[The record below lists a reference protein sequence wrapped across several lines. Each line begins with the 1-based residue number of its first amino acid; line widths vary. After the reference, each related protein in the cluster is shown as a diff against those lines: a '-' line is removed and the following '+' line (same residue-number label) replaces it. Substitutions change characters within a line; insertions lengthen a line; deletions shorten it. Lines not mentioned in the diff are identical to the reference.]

1 MKTQYLNENYGEK
14 NIIFAT
20 GTPVSNSMTELYIMQ
35 RYLRPSLLRNAGLQT
50 FDDWASNFGEVVS
63 KAELKPAG
71 NGYRTKK
78 RFAKFNN
85 VPELMQMFKEFAD
98 IRTPD
103 MLDLPVP
110 KLEGGKPQTIVAHPN
125 DEQKAYMKVLAERSE
140 MIHSGAVDPS
150 KDNMLKIT
158 GEARLLGLDAR
169 CVIPN
174 AENYPDSKVNL
185 CIDKIMEIYD
195 RTSAQKG
202 VQAIFCDIAVNSDD
216 GKFSV
221 YDYLKQELARR
232 GIPENEICTAG
243 DAATQKQ
250 RNEMYAQLRSGTKRI
265 VLASTSKMGTGANI
279 QTKLAALH
287 NLDIPWKPSDIEQRN
302 GRIIRQGN
310 SFGEVGVYNYVTEN
324 TFDAY
329 LMNIIVTKQ
338 RFISQLMSGN
348 ATARS
353 CEDVDEAVLNYSE
366 MQALATGDERI
377 KEKIELDG
385 DVARLR
391 LLESEHYNAQYR
403 LDDTISHCEKM
414 IHNYSVSIESAKRD
428 IEFAAAHQPSEDDF
442 RVEIGGKIFT
452 ERKPA
457 GEALQKAAIK
467 FMAEA
472 SQTSHKPIGT
482 FCGFE
487 LAIEKFH
494 NGFNVSAGIS
504 LHKELTYNT
513 DMDISG
519 DIGNVTRLENL
530 FSKGFDKKLSDMTDK
545 LNRMQTDLNE
555 AHAAKGKP
563 FEHAEELAEK
573 SARLEQLNLELEVGK
588 AEDVIMNDDEE
599 QAQSAPVK
607 TEEIGK
613 SAPKPKR

>member
-1 MKTQYLNENYGEK
+1 
-14 NIIFAT
+14 
-20 GTPVSNSMTELYIMQ
+20 
-35 RYLRPSLLRNAGLQT
+35 
-50 FDDWASNFGEVVS
+50 
-63 KAELKPAG
+63 
-71 NGYRTKK
+71 
-78 RFAKFNN
+78 
-85 VPELMQMFKEFAD
+85 MF
-98 IRTPD
+98 RW
-103 MLDLPVP
+103 V
-110 KLEGGKPQTIVAHPN
+110 G
-125 DEQKAYMKVLAERSE
+125 
-140 MIHSGAVDPS
+140 
-150 KDNMLKIT
+150 
-158 GEARLLGLDAR
+158 
-169 CVIPN
+169 
-174 AENYPDSKVNL
+174 
-185 CIDKIMEIYD
+185 
-195 RTSAQKG
+195 
-202 VQAIFCDIAVNSDD
+202 
-216 GKFSV
+216 
-221 YDYLKQELARR
+221 
-232 GIPENEICTAG
+232 
-243 DAATQKQ
+243 
-250 RNEMYAQLRSGTKRI
+250 
-265 VLASTSKMGTGANI
+265 ST
-279 QTKLAALH
+279 
-287 NLDIPWKPSDIEQRN
+287 DIEQRN